1 MPNGNVFFILQHRF
15 CDLWK
20 VLCGS
25 ERKGVCDMVF
35 FQPSPEL
42 VPAIQVF
49 LDLNLNVFTSPELS
63 PANRYTALSA
73 IMKVHLC
80 W

>member
-1 MPNGNVFFILQHRF
+1 MVRN
-15 CDLWK
+15 
-20 VLCGS
+20 
-25 ERKGVCDMVF
+25 EKGYVTWVF

-63 PANRYTALSA
+63 PANRYTALATGKEKESDLEP
-73 IMKVHLC
+73 V
-80 W
+80 

>member
-1 MPNGNVFFILQHRF
+1 MVRN
-15 CDLWK
+15 
-20 VLCGS
+20 
-25 ERKGVCDMVF
+25 EKGYVTWFF

-63 PANRYTALSA
+63 PANRYTALVVLLS
-73 IMKVHLC
+73 KQKFRLQLSFDVF
-80 W
+80 